1 MSESTNIFL
10 ELLDKFSAEEQ
21 EILNNKVTGDND
33 FLIDNS
39 QFVSPEL
46 AGQAN

>member
-10 ELLDKFSAEEQ
+10 ELLEKFSAEEL
-21 EILNNKVTGDND
+21 EILNNRVTGDND

-39 QFVSPEL
+39 QFLSQQL
-46 AGQAN
+46 AGQPN